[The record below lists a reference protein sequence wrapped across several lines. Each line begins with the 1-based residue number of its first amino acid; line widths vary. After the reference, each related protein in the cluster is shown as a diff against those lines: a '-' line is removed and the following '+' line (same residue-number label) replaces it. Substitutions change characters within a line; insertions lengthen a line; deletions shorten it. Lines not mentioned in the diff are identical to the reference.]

1 MPAFH
6 VTAEVRRLNTTHRF
20 HYARLRNRRGSIQQG
35 IRRETLKPILYK
47 TVAAGIGLAFS
58 ISTALSADM
67 KMLTAWGP
75 NHSGTANMAYGYIEL
90 VKEKTGGKVNIKPSG
105 PEVVPGGKQLQPVS
119 AGVFDIIYTH
129 GLYHTGTTG
138 IGAAI
143 DAVKGDIEK
152 RRSSGIW
159 QWVDEHYQK
168 TQNLKVLS
176 IPTATT
182 GFRFFLKEGMDADKK
197 LNGMKIR
204 ALPSY
209 NKIVGS
215 LGGTAVVIPFGE
227 LYSSAEKGV
236 IDGLIWPT
244 VGAVGFK
251 FHEVA
256 PYLAEPAFGTVSY
269 LIMMNLDKWNAL
281 DEATQKAMLEAGHQL
296 EKDTI
301 GVFNKLLD
309 EENAAMKKAGAK
321 ATSIGYSKQE
331 ADKLFADQAM
341 AVAVEK
347 SGKTGEAFRD
357 FVASKGM

>member
-1 MPAFH
+1 MTKLLNLLAA
-6 VTAEVRRLNTTHRF
+6 TAV
-20 HYARLRNRRGSIQQG
+20 
-35 IRRETLKPILYK
+35 
-47 TVAAGIGLAFS
+47 GLA
-58 ISTALSADM
+58 LSAAAAIAADM

-75 NHSGTANMAYGYIEL
+75 NHSGTANMAYGYIKL
-90 VKEKTGGKVNIKPSG
+90 VEDLTDGKVTIKPSG
-105 PEVVPGGKQLQPVS
+105 PEVVPGGKQLQPVAS
-119 AGVFDIIYTH
+119 GVFDLIYTH

-143 DAVKGDIEK
+143 DAVNGDIEQ
-152 RRSSGIW
+152 RRTSGVW
-159 QWVDEHYQK
+159 DWVDKHYQE

-182 GFRFFLKEGMDADKK
+182 GFRFFLKNEMDPGKK
-197 LNGMKIR
+197 LDGMKIR

-227 LYSSAEKGV
+227 LYSAAEKGV
-236 IDGLIWPT
+236 IDGLVWPT

-251 FHEVA
+251 FHEVT

-281 DEATQKAMLEAGHQL
+281 DADTQKAMLEAGHKLEQDTVGIFNELL
-296 EKDTI
+296 EK
-301 GVFNKLLD
+301 
-309 EENAAMKKAGAK
+309 ENGMMKAEGAK
-321 ATSIGYSKQE
+321 STNIGYSPEE
-331 ADKLFADQAM
+331 ANKLFADRAM
-341 AVAVEK
+341 EVAIEK
-347 SGKTGEAFRD
+347 SGATGEAFRD

>member
-1 MPAFH
+1 MNKLLKTLM
-6 VTAEVRRLNTTHRF
+6 VTA
-20 HYARLRNRRGSIQQG
+20 
-35 IRRETLKPILYK
+35 
-47 TVAAGIGLAFS
+47 IGLT
-58 ISTALSADM
+58 ISATASMAADM
-67 KMLTAWGP
+67 KMLTAWGA

-90 VKEKTGGKVNIKPSG
+90 VKEMTGGKVTIKPSG
-105 PEVVPGGKQLQPVS
+105 PEVVSGGKQLQPVS

-143 DAVKGDIEK
+143 DAVDGEIEK
-152 RRSSGIW
+152 RRSSGVW
-159 QWVDEHYQK
+159 DWVDKHYQE

-182 GFRFFLKEGMDADKK
+182 GFRFFLKNTMDSEKK
-197 LNGMKIR
+197 LGGMKIR

-227 LYSSAEKGV
+227 LYSATEKGV
-236 IDGLIWPT
+236 IDGLVWPS

-281 DEATQKAMLEAGHQL
+281 DAETQKAMLEAGHKL
-296 EKDTI
+296 EQDTI
-301 GVFNKLLD
+301 GIFNNLLV
-309 EENAAMKKAGAK
+309 EENAAMVKAGAK
-321 ATSIGYSKQE
+321 MTSIGYSLEE
-331 ADKLFADQAM
+331 ANKLFADRAM
-341 AVAVEK
+341 EVAIEK
-347 SGKTGEAFRD
+347 SGATGEAFRD